1 MLSSTVALLAL
12 TLLAAPAPGPPD
24 QGMTS
29 PVHAKHVG
37 KVVFANAEVS
47 KKAPDPAA
55 FKRAF
60 AWPEPIYARI
70 YLPHSLAAEYAKQG
84 WEAAAKPAYTMEIKV
99 GGEVVWVRSNGLN
112 PEWSSF
118 QLGLVLAPGDTYL
131 WPNRFAIPRAL
142 AQMKPG
148 DNAVSITVFAS
159 KGQDRSK
166 ELASGGFT
174 LKVDAAAIA
183 KFKAALASL
192 RGFKTTFRAG
202 DDVWREWAIE
212 LGSADGK
219 LKTTFRSGD
228 DTWKEWRYEGPG
240 GTATLK
246 TTSRAGDDVWKEWR
260 LERGRARVDI
270 KVRFRSGDAAWAD
283 WVITSGKETWSAKPR
298 FRSGDDAWKDWVV
311 SGPGGKLEIKTRF
324 RAGDDVWKDWV
335 VTDNAPDASPDVKL
349 AALFAVLYSGA
360 IRHK

>member
-1 MLSSTVALLAL
+1 MSASTLALLAL
-12 TLLAAPAPGPPD
+12 TLSVGPAAGAPD

-29 PVHAKHVG
+29 PVHAKSVG
-37 KVVFANAEVS
+37 KIVFATAEIS
-47 KKAPDPAA
+47 MKSPDPAG
-55 FKRAF
+55 FKQAF
-60 AWPEPIYARI
+60 AWPEPVYGRV
-70 YLPHSLAAEYAKQG
+70 YLPHSLATEYAKQG
-84 WEAAAKPAYTMEIKV
+84 WEASAKPTYTMEIKV
-99 GGEVVWVRSNGLN
+99 GGEVVWVHSKGLKA
-112 PEWSSF
+112 EWSTF
-118 QLGLVLAPGDTYL
+118 QLGLVLAPKDTYG

-142 AQMKPG
+142 ATMKPG
-148 DNAVSITVFAS
+148 ANAVSIAVFAS
-159 KGQDRSK
+159 KGKERSTA
-166 ELASGGFT
+166 LASGGFT

-183 KFKAALASL
+183 KAKAALASL

-246 TTSRAGDDVWKEWR
+246 TTFRAGDDVWKEWR
-260 LERGRARVDI
+260 LERGKAKVDI
-270 KVRFRSGDAAWAD
+270 KVRFRSGDDAWTD
-283 WVITSGKETWSAKPR
+283 WVITAGKETWSAKPR

-311 SGPGGKLEIKTRF
+311 TGPGGKLEIKTRF

-335 VTDNAPDASPDVKL
+335 VTDNAPDASADVKL